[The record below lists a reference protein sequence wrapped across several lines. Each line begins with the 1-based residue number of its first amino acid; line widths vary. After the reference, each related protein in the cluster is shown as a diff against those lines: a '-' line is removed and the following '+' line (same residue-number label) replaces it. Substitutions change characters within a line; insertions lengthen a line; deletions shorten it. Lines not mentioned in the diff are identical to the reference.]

1 MALDP
6 QPTPAPAPARERKR
20 ISPRQLAVLVLSVVG
35 LVLAVDVAH
44 IAASDGYAFD
54 TSAYY
59 QATGYDLPVGG
70 TNAFL
75 YSPPVLLAF
84 RFLASVTPWPIFLE
98 IYSIAN
104 GVGAWALAGPVTP
117 FVIFTP
123 QVASEITLGNI
134 HIFLALVAVAGFRW
148 PALWAFALLTKV
160 TPGLI
165 GLLWFAFRG
174 EWRAVAWIV
183 GATAAIAVPTVI
195 VAPDL
200 WMAWIERLIASS
212 GSSDVS
218 LAIPLVIRL
227 PVAVA
232 ITFIGARRGW
242 RWVVPLA
249 AMLAL
254 PVLWDVHSLS
264 MLLGV
269 VWFAR
274 RDFGEWVQ
282 RLRSRRPSGAEPMP
296 TSSGS

>member
-1 MALDP
+1 MS
-6 QPTPAPAPARERKR
+6 ARKLV
-20 ISPRQLAVLVLSVVG
+20 ILVLSVVG
-35 LVLAVDVAH
+35 LVLAIDVAH
-44 IAASDGYAFD
+44 IAAADGFAFD
-54 TSAYY
+54 AQAYY
-59 QATGYDLPVGG
+59 RATGYDLPVGG

-84 RFLASVTPWPIFLE
+84 RFVSWVTPWPIFLE
-98 IYSIAN
+98 VYSIAI
-104 GVGAWALAGPVTP
+104 GVGAWALAGPLTP

-123 QVASEITLGNI
+123 QVSSEITLGNI

-148 PALWAFALLTKV
+148 PGLWAFALLTKV

-165 GLLWFAFRG
+165 GVLWFVFRG
-174 EWRAVAWIV
+174 EWRSVAWIA
-183 GATAAIAVPTVI
+183 GATAVIAVPTMI

-200 WMAWIERLIASS
+200 WIAWIERMIASS

-218 LAIPLVIRL
+218 LAIPLIVRL
-227 PVAVA
+227 PFAIA
-232 ITFIGARRGW
+232 ITFIGARRDQ

-249 AMLAL
+249 EMLAL

-274 RDFGEWVQ
+274 RDLGPWLRRV
-282 RLRSRRPSGAEPMP
+282 RSRSQVAGPLP
-296 TSSGS
+296 SSGGS